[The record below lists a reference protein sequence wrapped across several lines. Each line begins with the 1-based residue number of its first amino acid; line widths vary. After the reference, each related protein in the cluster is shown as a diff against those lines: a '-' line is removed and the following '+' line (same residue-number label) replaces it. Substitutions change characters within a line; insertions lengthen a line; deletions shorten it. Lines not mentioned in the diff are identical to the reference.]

1 MATSAS
7 VSAVAPPAGV
17 VVSLVVTV
25 GFGFKVIVG
34 VEPEQLPMV
43 LLCGGSE
50 FTTVTSLVT
59 TPLVVVTVRVS
70 VVMMSRMRFC
80 PFLLQLQVSGR
91 PCPQI
96 DCVSVVV
103 MTFLIRMFGEPSK
116 VTVVARS
123 TMGEVDRK
131 STRLNSSHLGI

>member
-1 MATSAS
+1 M
-7 VSAVAPPAGV
+7 
-17 VVSLVVTV
+17 
-25 GFGFKVIVG
+25 
-34 VEPEQLPMV
+34 
-43 LLCGGSE
+43 
-50 FTTVTSLVT
+50 TSLVT

-123 TMGEVDRK
+123 TMGEVYGGTIK
-131 STRLNSSHLGI
+131 GSKLSRLAIAPPEMVWPFAPFQ